1 MGKRSVKA
9 SAIGIA
15 KAKRAFE
22 RREWTQEYLASAVGL
37 QTRQSIWKFFSG
49 RPIERHLFIDICFQ
63 LDLDWQ
69 EIAELP
75 RFDETEEDGSNA
87 LSNLEHGAR
96 AIVEDAQPAMNAT
109 MTWEQLWSVA
119 QHRLHQSEPTI
130 APMPTLANSSSE
142 FYIELFLSSQVKGQ
156 RWLEVNDFQPNRD
169 WDAVQP
175 AVSKLF
181 SNSAPNPSASLALP
195 TTHPFPGFACSNTI
209 HTVIPA
215 TGLPAQSRWLI
226 YGRPGSGKTTL
237 LKSLAI
243 ADLAQGE
250 PGDRLPILLPLHTVL
265 STDDFSFETLIQ
277 QHYCELSV
285 QQNQQW
291 LADGKFRLLLDG
303 LDELPAD
310 RRAGV
315 MNALQVFMAQ
325 YPKVAIVLTCRSG
338 LRDVN
343 ASGFTTLELM
353 DWTAEQIRSFVVT
366 WAESQVYYNT
376 DRGQTFVGNFLAALY
391 QPQNKRLL
399 DLAKTPLLL
408 QRLCEIFWER
418 QAFPSR
424 SSLLCQEVLE
434 LLVWKRDQQR
444 GISRQHHGYHLTIA
458 EVVDL
463 LGQIAYKFFEDGHY
477 LFDKSEILPILATYL
492 TNHTEATRHRD
503 AESLW
508 FASESL
514 LEALMVDYGMLT
526 EEAHSVY
533 AFSYL
538 TVQEYL
544 VARRFATRS
553 ILLSPAPQNAEPS
566 GKVLAPMTQP
576 QSSPDQQPW
585 LQTLSHRVLEPRW
598 RTVIELLIELLP
610 HPTPLFTW
618 MKQCIDQMVQD
629 DLELHRILQWLDRKA
644 QPFASQYHPAALRA
658 FYYLSL
664 ENLGLDL
671 AFALDPQLAC
681 HLSPELKLD
690 LDLMHLFHQGE
701 QLLNQPT
708 LDNAFSLGFLMTS
721 LSEGTAAEAIAMSFR
736 AQLPELLEAAQNQQS
751 LDRWCR
757 RAGREWL
764 KTLRQISI
772 EQRDLG
778 YVWNL
783 TPDRQEK
790 LQTYY
795 WANYFL
801 VNGLRKRHSAHSMA
815 QSPIVQALIA
825 PMNHQVA
832 N

>member
-63 LDLDWQ
+63 LDLEWQ
-69 EIAELP
+69 EIADLP
-75 RFDETEEDGSNA
+75 RFDETEADSIGSGVNA
-87 LSNLEHGAR
+87 ANGGS
-96 AIVEDAQPAMNAT
+96 AIAEVPST
-109 MTWEQLWSVA
+109 ITWEQLWSTA
-119 QHRLHQSEPTI
+119 QQRFKQPATEI
-130 APMPTLANSSSE
+130 APLATLAASSSE
-142 FYIELFLSSQVKGQ
+142 FYIDLFLSSQVKGQ

-169 WDAVQP
+169 WEAVQP
-175 AVSKLF
+175 TVAKLLNDTA
-181 SNSAPNPSASLALP
+181 SDALASLALP
-195 TTHPFPGFACSNTI
+195 TTHPFPGFACSNAM
-209 HTVIPA
+209 HSVMPA
-215 TGLPAQSRWLI
+215 MSLPTQVRWLVH
-226 YGRPGSGKTTL
+226 GRPGSGKTTL

-243 ADLAQGE
+243 AELAQGE
-250 PGDRLPILLPLHTVL
+250 PGDRLPILLPLHTIL
-265 STDDFSFETLIQ
+265 STEAFSFETLIQ
-277 QHYCELSV
+277 QHYYDLSIE
-285 QQNQQW
+285 QNQQW
-291 LADGKFRLLLDG
+291 LTEGKYCLLLDG
-303 LDELPAD
+303 LDELPLD
-310 RRAGV
+310 RRTVV
-315 MNALQVFMAQ
+315 MQALQALMVQ

-343 ASGFTTLELM
+343 ASGFTTLELT
-353 DWTAEQIRSFVVT
+353 DWTAEQIRSFVMS
-366 WAESQVYYNT
+366 WAKSQVYYNT
-376 DRGQTFVGNFLAALY
+376 DRGQNFVGNFLAALY
-391 QPQNKRLL
+391 QPQNKRFL
-399 DLAKTPLLL
+399 DLAKTPLTL

-424 SSLLCQEVLE
+424 QSLLCQEVLE

-444 GISRQHHGYHLTIA
+444 GVNRQSYGPYLTIA

-463 LGQIAYKFFEDGHY
+463 LGQLAQKFFEDGNY

-492 TNHTEATRHRD
+492 TNHSEANQYRD

-508 FASESL
+508 FASEAL
-514 LEALMVDYGMLT
+514 LEALTVDYGVLT

-538 TVQEYL
+538 SVQEYL

-553 ILLSPAPQNAEPS
+553 ILLSPTEPDRCS
-566 GKVLAPMTQP
+566 TPLAAINP
-576 QSSPDQQPW
+576 SPEQQTW
-585 LQTLSHRVLEPRW
+585 LQALAHRVLEPRW

-618 MKQCIDQMVQD
+618 MKQCIDQMVQND
-629 DLELHRILQWLDRKA
+629 AELDRILQWLDRKA
-644 QPFASQYHPAALRA
+644 QPLAHQYHPAALRA

-708 LDNAFSLGFLMTS
+708 LDNAFSLGFLIGS
-721 LSEGTAAEAIAMSFR
+721 LGEGILEEPIVNSFK
-736 AQLPELLEAAQNQQS
+736 AQLPELLQAAHSQKS
-751 LDRWCR
+751 LELWCR
-757 RAGREWL
+757 QAGREWL

-778 YVWNL
+778 YGWNL
-783 TPDRQEK
+783 TPERQQK

-801 VNGLRKRHSAHSMA
+801 VNGLRKRHSSRSMG
-815 QSPIVQALIA
+815 QSPIVQTLIA
-825 PMNHQVA
+825 PINQQVA

>member
-9 SAIGIA
+9 SALGIA

-37 QTRQSIWKFFSG
+37 QTRQSVWKFFSG

-75 RFDETEEDGSNA
+75 RLDDAEEDGTA
-87 LSNLEHGAR
+87 LLSNSVHSAGAIAEDARTAITWEHLWHLAQSR
-96 AIVEDAQPAMNAT
+96 FLQSESAIVP
-109 MTWEQLWSVA
+109 VA
-119 QHRLHQSEPTI
+119 PITTGE
-130 APMPTLANSSSE
+130 SE
-142 FYIELFLSSQVKGQ
+142 FYIELFLASQVKGH

-169 WDAVQP
+169 WEAVQP
-175 AVSKLF
+175 TVAKLF
-181 SNSAPNPSASLALP
+181 SEAASDALASLALP
-195 TTHPFPGFACSNTI
+195 TTHPFPGFDCSNAM
-209 HTVIPA
+209 HSVMPA
-215 TGLPAQSRWLI
+215 TSLPAQSRWLI

-237 LKSLAI
+237 LKALAI
-243 ADLAQGE
+243 AELTQAE
-250 PGDRLPILLPLHTVL
+250 PGDRLPILLPLHTIL
-265 STDDFSFETLIQ
+265 STEAFSFETLIQ
-277 QHYCELSV
+277 QHYCQLSIE
-285 QQNQQW
+285 QNQQW
-291 LADGKFRLLLDG
+291 LTEGKYCLLLDG
-303 LDELPAD
+303 LDELPLD
-310 RRAGV
+310 RRTVV
-315 MNALQVFMAQ
+315 MHGLQALMVQ

-343 ASGFTTLELM
+343 ASGLTTWELT
-353 DWTAEQIRSFVVT
+353 DWNAEQIHSFVVT
-366 WAESQVYYNT
+366 WAESQVHYNT
-376 DRGQTFVGNFLAALY
+376 DRGKTFAGKFLAALY

-399 DLAKTPLLL
+399 DLAKTPLML

-424 SSLLCQEVLE
+424 QSLLCQDVLE

-444 GISRQHHGYHLTIA
+444 GVNRQSYGSYLTIA

-463 LGQIAYKFFEDGHY
+463 LGQLAQKFFEEGNY

-492 TNHTEATRHRD
+492 TGHGEANQYRD

-508 FASESL
+508 FASEAL
-514 LEALMVDYGMLT
+514 LEALTVGYGMLT

-538 TVQEYL
+538 SVQEYL

-553 ILLSPAPQNAEPS
+553 MLLPPAIHSPQSPS
-566 GKVLAPMTQP
+566 ESTAALAPAQL
-576 QSSPDQQPW
+576 SADQMPW
-585 LQTLSHRVLEPRW
+585 LQALAQRALEPRW

-610 HPTPLFTW
+610 HPTLLFTY
-618 MKQCIDQMVQD
+618 MKQCIDQIVQD
-629 DLELHRILQWLDRKA
+629 DSELHGILQWLDRKA
-644 QPFASQYHPAALRA
+644 QPLAHQYHPAALRA

-701 QLLNQPT
+701 QLLNYPT
-708 LDNAFSLGFLMTS
+708 LDNAFSLGFLIGS
-721 LSEGTAAEAIAMSFR
+721 LGEGVLEQPIVSSFK
-736 AQLPELLEAAQNQQS
+736 AQLPELLEATQSQQS

-757 RAGREWL
+757 QSGREWL

-778 YVWNL
+778 YGWNL
-783 TPDRQEK
+783 TPERQQK
-790 LQTYY
+790 LQNYY

-801 VNGLRKRHSAHSMA
+801 VNGLRKRHSARSMG
-815 QSPIVQALIA
+815 QSPIVQTLIS
-825 PMNHQVA
+825 PVNQQVA
-832 N
+832 H